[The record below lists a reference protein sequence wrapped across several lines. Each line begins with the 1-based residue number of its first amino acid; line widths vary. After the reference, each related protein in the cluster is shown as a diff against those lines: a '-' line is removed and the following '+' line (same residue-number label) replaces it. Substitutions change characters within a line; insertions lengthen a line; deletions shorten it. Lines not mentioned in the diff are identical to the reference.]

1 MKDAAKEKPTRKYT
15 GINAYIGREKQFQMN
30 NKSYTLRIFIKEEQ
44 TNTKEQR
51 EGIIKHIWQNST
63 CIFNLNIFFRK
74 LGVEKKKTCLNL
86 KKNICKNLQSH
97 HILQWKLSRHN
108 IKNSIQM
115 FILFTPTQ
123 KCMESYS
130 QCNMTRKRNE
140 RLFHRGEKRSK
151 KTVLILKWHICL
163 CTKSLNIYKTI
174 LRTQSA

>member
-74 LGVEKKKTCLNL
+74 LGVEKKKNL
-86 KKNICKNLQSH
+86 PQSEKEHLQKST
-97 HILQWKLSRHN
+97 I
-108 IKNSIQM
+108 
-115 FILFTPTQ
+115 T
-123 KCMESYS
+123 SYS
-130 QCNMTRKRNE
+130 
-140 RLFHRGEKRSK
+140 
-151 KTVLILKWHICL
+151 TVKIE
-163 CTKSLNIYKTI
+163 
-174 LRTQSA
+174 